1 VPVIVQYVQGYGW
14 HMGRLI
20 LWPLLF
26 GTGVGL
32 TFVIVLVSQLASA
45 FFGWPAIVSF
55 LPPFI
60 VPLLFALALRSR
72 LTRKVNGE
80 PFVVNL
86 PDAMRDGTSPW
97 IVPTGHRHFR
107 ALVMVDVVMWG
118 SSLLAQLGVAAAP
131 IVSVYSR

>member
-1 VPVIVQYVQGYGW
+1 MPVIVQYVQGYGW
-14 HMGRLI
+14 HVGRLI

-32 TFVIVLVSQLASA
+32 TLVITLASQLASA
-45 FFGWPAIVSF
+45 FLGWPAIVSF
-55 LPPFI
+55 FPPFI
-60 VPLLFALALRSR
+60 VPLLFSLALRTR
-72 LTRKVNGE
+72 LTRKLKGE

-86 PDAMRDGTSPW
+86 PDAMRDDTAPW

-107 ALVMVDVVMWG
+107 ALVMIDIVMWG

-131 IVSVYSR
+131 IVSAYAR